1 VNLYTVEMSTLQHLP
16 VVLSPGEDGWILAT
30 CPVIPGCTTQ
40 GRTRDE
46 ALANIREAIELC
58 LGPRIVHPADPS
70 RRLQWLLV
78 RQTLTQAVE
87 GSVSTEPAEE
97 ARQARR
103 PAPTRW
109 SLAHR
114 ERRCAQ

>member
-1 VNLYTVEMSTLQHLP
+1 MNLYTVGMSTLQHLP

-58 LGPRIVHPADPS
+58 L
-70 RRLQWLLV
+70 
-78 RQTLTQAVE
+78 E
-87 GSVSTEPAEE
+87 GRAEE
-97 ARQARR
+97 G
-103 PAPTRW
+103 W
-109 SLAHR
+109 SLPPTFEMLNVDVA
-114 ERRCAQ
+114 A